1 MRRFIL
7 VAIGI
12 WIAGCV
18 DNDRTLLIRG
28 ATGFG
33 DDCSA
38 NASETSFLPWG
49 VLDMA
54 PAYGPNFPLRY
65 YNSFLVQNF
74 LVTTSIGGSVDTNK
88 VVLEQV
94 RVRLEWL
101 RGKQI
106 PDPALQS
113 DLSAIENSAEQ
124 VFPASAI
131 VDSSTEGKPGT
142 SWVVLKL
149 LDSVDIDPTSP
160 GLMLTNFFSDSNN
173 LVFVDNLI
181 LGLKIQLEGTTTGG
195 STVTSNEFVFPLQFC
210 VGCLAVTRNGSV
222 PVYTCCADT
231 PSLTDDYFP
240 YCGGIQDRVPDCQ
253 ECDITSP

>member
-1 MRRFIL
+1 M
-7 VAIGI
+7 AIGI

-18 DNDRTLLIRG
+18 ENDRTLLIRG
-28 ATGFG
+28 ATGFA
-33 DDCSA
+33 DDCSV
-38 NASETSFLPWG
+38 NISETDFLASG

-54 PAYGPNFPLRY
+54 PAYGPTFPLRY
-65 YNSFLVQNF
+65 YNGFLVQNF
-74 LVTTSIGGSVDTNK
+74 LFNTSVNGSVDTNK

-106 PDPALQS
+106 PDPTLQS
-113 DLSAIENSAEQ
+113 DLRAIENSPEQ
-124 VFPASAI
+124 VFPVSAI
-131 VDSSTEGKPGT
+131 VDSSTEGKPG
-142 SWVVLKL
+142 SYWVSMKL

-173 LVFVDNLI
+173 LEFVDNLI
-181 LGLKIQLEGTTTGG
+181 LGLKIQIEGSTTGG

-210 VGCLAVTRNGSV
+210 VGCLAVARNGNV

-240 YCGGIQDRVPDCQ
+240 YCGGIQDRAPECDK
-253 ECDITSP
+253 CDITSH